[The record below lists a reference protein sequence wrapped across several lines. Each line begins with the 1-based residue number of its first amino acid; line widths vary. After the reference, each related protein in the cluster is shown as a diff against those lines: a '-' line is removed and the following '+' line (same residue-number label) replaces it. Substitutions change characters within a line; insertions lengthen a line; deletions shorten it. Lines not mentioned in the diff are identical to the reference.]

1 MLFIP
6 GNNPGMVQ
14 NADLFEADVI
24 IIDLEDAVNSEEYEK
39 AVSIRDE
46 ISKRQ

>member
-1 MLFIP
+1 M
-6 GNNPGMVQ
+6 
-14 NADLFEADVI
+14 
-24 IIDLEDAVNSEEYEK
+24 LEDAVNSEEYEK